1 MSGGVLKEEPES
13 AFVTLFMGYGLILRR
28 KVILSFQGANKGS
41 WVDKIEENTVIKCV
55 KCDKMWCDCW

>member
-28 KVILSFQGANKGS
+28 KVILSLQGASKGS
-41 WVDKIEENTVIKCV
+41 
-55 KCDKMWCDCW
+55 